1 MVKRVILVVLMI
13 VPMMVM
19 AQNIKLG
26 KVDKVAIFNAMPEK
40 VEAEAQ
46 IKLLSDQYQKEYD
59 LLRAEYN
66 RKYADF
72 QAMAIDN
79 KTPGTIKE
87 RRMQELQE
95 KLKRLQTEYDYDESA
110 LVVDHDDGLKGV
122 MPKEILGTPTLV
134 EFEGQQFC
142 GVEQAHAYLSRKYGE
157 YMVIPDGDHQRQHNF
172 HFLDMNLSYKDYK
185 ENN

>member
-95 KLKRLQTEYDYDESA
+95 NNDKIELFMKSVSADLEKKEQEFIAPLKKKIDEAVAAVGEAGGYLLIYDVNDTKIAYASDVFED
-110 LVVDHDDGLKGV
+110 V
-122 MPKEILGTPTLV
+122 TTLV
-134 EFEGQQFC
+134 KAQ
-142 GVEQAHAYLSRKYGE
+142 LNMK
-157 YMVIPDGDHQRQHNF
+157 
-172 HFLDMNLSYKDYK
+172 
-185 ENN
+185 

>member
-1 MVKRVILVVLMI
+1 MVKRVILAVLMI
-13 VPMMVM
+13 VPMMAM

-95 KLKRLQTEYDYDESA
+95 NNDKIELFMKSVSADLEKKEQELIAPLKKKIDEAVAAVGEAGGYLLIYDVNDTKIAYASDVFEDVTP
-110 LVVDHDDGLKGV
+110 LVKAQLNLK
-122 MPKEILGTPTLV
+122 
-134 EFEGQQFC
+134 
-142 GVEQAHAYLSRKYGE
+142 
-157 YMVIPDGDHQRQHNF
+157 
-172 HFLDMNLSYKDYK
+172 
-185 ENN
+185 

>member
-95 KLKRLQTEYDYDESA
+95 NNDKIELFMKSVSADLEKKEQEFIAPLKKKIDEVVAAVGEAGGYLLIYDVNDTKIAYASDVFEDVTP
-110 LVVDHDDGLKGV
+110 LVKAQLNMK
-122 MPKEILGTPTLV
+122 
-134 EFEGQQFC
+134 
-142 GVEQAHAYLSRKYGE
+142 
-157 YMVIPDGDHQRQHNF
+157 
-172 HFLDMNLSYKDYK
+172 
-185 ENN
+185 

>member
-95 KLKRLQTEYDYDESA
+95 NNDKIELFMKSVSADLEKKEQEFIAPLKKKIDEAVAAVGEAGGYLLIYDVNDTKIAYASDVFEDVTP
-110 LVVDHDDGLKGV
+110 LVKVQLNMK
-122 MPKEILGTPTLV
+122 
-134 EFEGQQFC
+134 
-142 GVEQAHAYLSRKYGE
+142 
-157 YMVIPDGDHQRQHNF
+157 
-172 HFLDMNLSYKDYK
+172 
-185 ENN
+185 

>member
-87 RRMQELQE
+87 RRMRELQE
-95 KLKRLQTEYDYDESA
+95 NNDKIELFMKSVSADLEKKEQEFIAPLKKKIDEAVAAVGEAGGYLLIYDVNDTKIAYASDVFEDVTP
-110 LVVDHDDGLKGV
+110 LVKAQLNMK
-122 MPKEILGTPTLV
+122 
-134 EFEGQQFC
+134 
-142 GVEQAHAYLSRKYGE
+142 
-157 YMVIPDGDHQRQHNF
+157 
-172 HFLDMNLSYKDYK
+172 
-185 ENN
+185 

>member
-79 KTPGTIKE
+79 KTPGTIQE
-87 RRMQELQE
+87 RRMQDLQE
-95 KLKRLQTEYDYDESA
+95 NNDKIELFMKSVSADLEKKEQEFIAPLKKKIDEAVAAVGEAGGYLLIYDVIDTKIAYASDVFEDVTP
-110 LVVDHDDGLKGV
+110 LVKAQLNMK
-122 MPKEILGTPTLV
+122 
-134 EFEGQQFC
+134 
-142 GVEQAHAYLSRKYGE
+142 
-157 YMVIPDGDHQRQHNF
+157 
-172 HFLDMNLSYKDYK
+172 
-185 ENN
+185 

>member
-95 KLKRLQTEYDYDESA
+95 NNDKIELFMKSVSADLEKKEQEFIAPLKKKIDEAVAAVGEVGGYLLIYDVNDTKIAYASDVFEDVTP
-110 LVVDHDDGLKGV
+110 LVKAQLNMK
-122 MPKEILGTPTLV
+122 
-134 EFEGQQFC
+134 
-142 GVEQAHAYLSRKYGE
+142 
-157 YMVIPDGDHQRQHNF
+157 
-172 HFLDMNLSYKDYK
+172 
-185 ENN
+185 

>member
-26 KVDKVAIFNAMPEK
+26 KVEKVAIFNAMPEK

-95 KLKRLQTEYDYDESA
+95 NNDKIELFMKSVSADLEKKEQEFIAPLKKKIDEAVAAVGEAGGYLLIYDVNDTKIAYASDVFEDVTP
-110 LVVDHDDGLKGV
+110 LVKAQLNMK
-122 MPKEILGTPTLV
+122 
-134 EFEGQQFC
+134 
-142 GVEQAHAYLSRKYGE
+142 
-157 YMVIPDGDHQRQHNF
+157 
-172 HFLDMNLSYKDYK
+172 
-185 ENN
+185 

>member
-95 KLKRLQTEYDYDESA
+95 NNDKIELFMKSVSADLEKKEQEFLAPLKKKIDEAVAAVGEAGGYLLIYDVNDTKIAYASDVFEDVTP
-110 LVVDHDDGLKGV
+110 LVKAQLNMK
-122 MPKEILGTPTLV
+122 
-134 EFEGQQFC
+134 
-142 GVEQAHAYLSRKYGE
+142 
-157 YMVIPDGDHQRQHNF
+157 
-172 HFLDMNLSYKDYK
+172 
-185 ENN
+185 

>member
-1 MVKRVILVVLMI
+1 MVKRIILAVLMVI
-13 VPMMVM
+13 PLVSV
-19 AQNIKLG
+19 AQGMKFG

-46 IKLLSDQYQKEYD
+46 IKLLSEQYQKEYGI
-59 LLRAEYN
+59 LKAEYN

-95 KLKRLQTEYDYDESA
+95 NNDKIELFMKNAAADLQKKEQELIAPLKSKIDAAVTAVGEVGGYMLIYDVTDTKIAYASSVFEDVTP
-110 LVVDHDDGLKGV
+110 LVKAQLGV
-122 MPKEILGTPTLV
+122 K
-134 EFEGQQFC
+134 
-142 GVEQAHAYLSRKYGE
+142 
-157 YMVIPDGDHQRQHNF
+157 
-172 HFLDMNLSYKDYK
+172 
-185 ENN
+185 

>member
-95 KLKRLQTEYDYDESA
+95 NNDKIELFMKSVSADLEKKEQEFIAPLKKKIDEAVAAVGEAGGYLLLYDVNDTKIAYASDVFEDVTP
-110 LVVDHDDGLKGV
+110 LVKAQLNMK
-122 MPKEILGTPTLV
+122 
-134 EFEGQQFC
+134 
-142 GVEQAHAYLSRKYGE
+142 
-157 YMVIPDGDHQRQHNF
+157 
-172 HFLDMNLSYKDYK
+172 
-185 ENN
+185 

>member
-26 KVDKVAIFNAMPEK
+26 NEDKVAIFNAMPEK

-95 KLKRLQTEYDYDESA
+95 NNDKIELFMKSVSADLEKKEQEFIAPLKKKIDEAVAAVGEAGGYLLIYDVNDTKIAYASDVFEDVTP
-110 LVVDHDDGLKGV
+110 LVKAQLNMK
-122 MPKEILGTPTLV
+122 
-134 EFEGQQFC
+134 
-142 GVEQAHAYLSRKYGE
+142 
-157 YMVIPDGDHQRQHNF
+157 
-172 HFLDMNLSYKDYK
+172 
-185 ENN
+185 

>member
-1 MVKRVILVVLMI
+1 
-13 VPMMVM
+13 MMVM

-95 KLKRLQTEYDYDESA
+95 NNDKIELFMKSVSADLEKKEQEFIAPLKKKIDEAVAAVGEAGGYLLIYDVNDTKIAYASDVFEDVTP
-110 LVVDHDDGLKGV
+110 LVKAQLNMK
-122 MPKEILGTPTLV
+122 
-134 EFEGQQFC
+134 
-142 GVEQAHAYLSRKYGE
+142 
-157 YMVIPDGDHQRQHNF
+157 
-172 HFLDMNLSYKDYK
+172 
-185 ENN
+185 

>member
-13 VPMMVM
+13 VPLMVM

-95 KLKRLQTEYDYDESA
+95 NNDKIELFMKSVSADLEKKEQEFIAPLKKKIDEAVAAVGEAGGYLLIYDVNDTKIAYASDVFEDVTP
-110 LVVDHDDGLKGV
+110 LVKAQLNMK
-122 MPKEILGTPTLV
+122 
-134 EFEGQQFC
+134 
-142 GVEQAHAYLSRKYGE
+142 
-157 YMVIPDGDHQRQHNF
+157 
-172 HFLDMNLSYKDYK
+172 
-185 ENN
+185 

>member
-87 RRMQELQE
+87 RRMQDLQE
-95 KLKRLQTEYDYDESA
+95 NNDKIELFMKSVSADLEKKEQEFIAPLKKKIDEAVAAVGEAGGYLLIYDVNDTKIAYASDVFEDVTP
-110 LVVDHDDGLKGV
+110 LVKAQLNMK
-122 MPKEILGTPTLV
+122 
-134 EFEGQQFC
+134 
-142 GVEQAHAYLSRKYGE
+142 
-157 YMVIPDGDHQRQHNF
+157 
-172 HFLDMNLSYKDYK
+172 
-185 ENN
+185 

>member
-46 IKLLSDQYQKEYD
+46 IKLLSEQYQKEYD

-95 KLKRLQTEYDYDESA
+95 NNDKIELFMKSVSADLEKKEQEFIAPLKKKIDEAVAAVGEAGGYLLIYDVNDTKIAYASDVFEDVTP
-110 LVVDHDDGLKGV
+110 LVKAQLNMK
-122 MPKEILGTPTLV
+122 
-134 EFEGQQFC
+134 
-142 GVEQAHAYLSRKYGE
+142 
-157 YMVIPDGDHQRQHNF
+157 
-172 HFLDMNLSYKDYK
+172 
-185 ENN
+185 

>member
-95 KLKRLQTEYDYDESA
+95 NNDKIELFMKSVSADLEKKEQEFIAPLKKKIDEAVAAVGEAGGYLLIYDVNDTKIAYASDVFEDVTP
-110 LVVDHDDGLKGV
+110 LVKAQLNLK
-122 MPKEILGTPTLV
+122 
-134 EFEGQQFC
+134 
-142 GVEQAHAYLSRKYGE
+142 
-157 YMVIPDGDHQRQHNF
+157 
-172 HFLDMNLSYKDYK
+172 
-185 ENN
+185 

>member
-46 IKLLSDQYQKEYD
+46 IKLLRDQYQKEYD

-95 KLKRLQTEYDYDESA
+95 NNDKIELFMKSVSADLEKKEQEFIAPLKKKIDEAVAAVGEAGGYLLIYDVNDTKIAYASDVFEDVTP
-110 LVVDHDDGLKGV
+110 LVKAQLNMK
-122 MPKEILGTPTLV
+122 
-134 EFEGQQFC
+134 
-142 GVEQAHAYLSRKYGE
+142 
-157 YMVIPDGDHQRQHNF
+157 
-172 HFLDMNLSYKDYK
+172 
-185 ENN
+185 

>member
-95 KLKRLQTEYDYDESA
+95 NNDKIELFMKSVSADIEKKEQEFIAPLKKKIDEAVAAVGEAGGYLLIYDVNDTKIAYASDVFEDVTP
-110 LVVDHDDGLKGV
+110 LVKAQLNLK
-122 MPKEILGTPTLV
+122 
-134 EFEGQQFC
+134 
-142 GVEQAHAYLSRKYGE
+142 
-157 YMVIPDGDHQRQHNF
+157 
-172 HFLDMNLSYKDYK
+172 
-185 ENN
+185 

>member
-1 MVKRVILVVLMI
+1 MVKRVILAVLMI

-19 AQNIKLG
+19 AQSIKLG

-95 KLKRLQTEYDYDESA
+95 NNDKIELFMKSVSADLEKKEQELIAPLKKKIDEAVAAVGEAGGYLLIYDVNDTKIAYASDVFEDVTP
-110 LVVDHDDGLKGV
+110 LVKAQLNLK
-122 MPKEILGTPTLV
+122 
-134 EFEGQQFC
+134 
-142 GVEQAHAYLSRKYGE
+142 
-157 YMVIPDGDHQRQHNF
+157 
-172 HFLDMNLSYKDYK
+172 
-185 ENN
+185 

>member
-1 MVKRVILVVLMI
+1 
-13 VPMMVM
+13 M

-95 KLKRLQTEYDYDESA
+95 NNDKIELFMKSVSADLEKKEQEFIAPLKKKIDEAVAAVGEAGGYLLIYDVNDTKIAYASDVFEDVTP
-110 LVVDHDDGLKGV
+110 LVKAQLNMK
-122 MPKEILGTPTLV
+122 
-134 EFEGQQFC
+134 
-142 GVEQAHAYLSRKYGE
+142 
-157 YMVIPDGDHQRQHNF
+157 
-172 HFLDMNLSYKDYK
+172 
-185 ENN
+185 

>member
-1 MVKRVILVVLMI
+1 MVERVILVVLMI

-95 KLKRLQTEYDYDESA
+95 NNDKIELFMKSVSADLEKKEQEFIAPLKKKIDEAVAAVGEAGGYLLIYDVNDTKIAYASDVFEDVTP
-110 LVVDHDDGLKGV
+110 LVKAQLNMK
-122 MPKEILGTPTLV
+122 
-134 EFEGQQFC
+134 
-142 GVEQAHAYLSRKYGE
+142 
-157 YMVIPDGDHQRQHNF
+157 
-172 HFLDMNLSYKDYK
+172 
-185 ENN
+185 

>member
-72 QAMAIDN
+72 
-79 KTPGTIKE
+79 
-87 RRMQELQE
+87 
-95 KLKRLQTEYDYDESA
+95 
-110 LVVDHDDGLKGV
+110 
-122 MPKEILGTPTLV
+122 
-134 EFEGQQFC
+134 
-142 GVEQAHAYLSRKYGE
+142 
-157 YMVIPDGDHQRQHNF
+157 
-172 HFLDMNLSYKDYK
+172 
-185 ENN
+185 

>member
-87 RRMQELQE
+87 RRMRELQE
-95 KLKRLQTEYDYDESA
+95 NNDKIELFMKSVSADLEKKEQEFIAPLKKKIDEAVAAVGEVGGYLLIYDVNDTKIAYASDVFEDVTP
-110 LVVDHDDGLKGV
+110 LVKAQLNMK
-122 MPKEILGTPTLV
+122 
-134 EFEGQQFC
+134 
-142 GVEQAHAYLSRKYGE
+142 
-157 YMVIPDGDHQRQHNF
+157 
-172 HFLDMNLSYKDYK
+172 
-185 ENN
+185 

>member
-95 KLKRLQTEYDYDESA
+95 NNQKIELFMKNTADDLKKKEAELIDPLKKRIADAVKQVGDEGGYIVILDVNDPKVAYMSSMFEDVTPQVTA
-110 LVVDHDDGLKGV
+110 LLNA
-122 MPKEILGTPTLV
+122 TN
-134 EFEGQQFC
+134 Q
-142 GVEQAHAYLSRKYGE
+142 
-157 YMVIPDGDHQRQHNF
+157 
-172 HFLDMNLSYKDYK
+172 
-185 ENN
+185 

>member
-1 MVKRVILVVLMI
+1 
-13 VPMMVM
+13 MMVM

-95 KLKRLQTEYDYDESA
+95 NNDKIELFMKSVSADLEKEEEEFIAPLKKKIDEAVAAVGEAGGYLLIYDVNDTKIAYASDVFEDVTP
-110 LVVDHDDGLKGV
+110 LVKAQLNMK
-122 MPKEILGTPTLV
+122 
-134 EFEGQQFC
+134 
-142 GVEQAHAYLSRKYGE
+142 
-157 YMVIPDGDHQRQHNF
+157 
-172 HFLDMNLSYKDYK
+172 
-185 ENN
+185 

>member
-95 KLKRLQTEYDYDESA
+95 NNDKIELFMKSVSADLEKKEQEFIAPLKKKIDEAVAAVGEAGGYLLIYDVNETKIAYASDVFEDVTP
-110 LVVDHDDGLKGV
+110 LVKAQLNMK
-122 MPKEILGTPTLV
+122 
-134 EFEGQQFC
+134 
-142 GVEQAHAYLSRKYGE
+142 
-157 YMVIPDGDHQRQHNF
+157 
-172 HFLDMNLSYKDYK
+172 
-185 ENN
+185 

>member
-1 MVKRVILVVLMI
+1 
-13 VPMMVM
+13 MMVM

-95 KLKRLQTEYDYDESA
+95 NNDKIELFMKSVSADLEKKEQEFIAPLKKKIDEAVAAVGEAGGYLLIYDVNDTKIAYASDVFEDVTP
-110 LVVDHDDGLKGV
+110 LVKAQLN
-122 MPKEILGTPTLV
+122 M
-134 EFEGQQFC
+134 
-142 GVEQAHAYLSRKYGE
+142 
-157 YMVIPDGDHQRQHNF
+157 
-172 HFLDMNLSYKDYK
+172 
-185 ENN
+185 

>member
-95 KLKRLQTEYDYDESA
+95 NNDKIELFMKSVSADLEKKEQEFIAPLKKKIDEAVAAVGEAGGYLLIYGVNDTKIAYASDVFEDVTP
-110 LVVDHDDGLKGV
+110 LVKAQLNMK
-122 MPKEILGTPTLV
+122 
-134 EFEGQQFC
+134 
-142 GVEQAHAYLSRKYGE
+142 
-157 YMVIPDGDHQRQHNF
+157 
-172 HFLDMNLSYKDYK
+172 
-185 ENN
+185 